1 MCFFYVMKSLQ
12 VKCASVSQRCQLILL
27 VWRPTVAHIYQLCSF
42 FQSSWVV
49 VVVLQLI
56 QLRFTLSAD
65 IDMKKDIETLIAEER
80 ADIILKYATV
90 SSNTQNSLS
99 VFYLVQM
106 DHVVFYGIFLDSYQ
120 NTDVFESVEY
130 MDYIEWK

>member
-1 MCFFYVMKSLQ
+1 
-12 VKCASVSQRCQLILL
+12 
-27 VWRPTVAHIYQLCSF
+27 
-42 FQSSWVV
+42 
-49 VVVLQLI
+49 
-56 QLRFTLSAD
+56 
-65 IDMKKDIETLIAEER
+65 MKKDIETLIAEER

-120 NTDVFESVEY
+120 NTDVFESVGY